1 MTLTHAPDISPT
13 GGPVASAGRHHL
25 LWAMVAVV
33 ELALATVAVL
43 RDLFIPTILILG
55 LAALSLLVRR
65 RGPAS
70 LGFHRVAHPWRM
82 AGEVFAVMIG
92 WSLLQLGLFMPVLNH
107 VTGKKQDLSGFA
119 DLEGSVGLLAAYLL
133 ATWTLAALG
142 EETVF
147 RGYLQTRI
155 TDVVGSGRAGVAVA
169 VVATSLLFGVLHSE
183 QGLIGVLVVALDAV
197 LFSLLRLR
205 YGSVWASV
213 LGHGFNNSVGLVA
226 FFLVGP
232 IYGFW

>member
-1 MTLTHAPDISPT
+1 MALTHAPHPDLPT
-13 GGPVASAGRHHL
+13 GPAAPAERHHVF
-25 LWAMVAVV
+25 WAAVALI
-33 ELALATVAVL
+33 EIGLATVAVL

-55 LAALSLLVRR
+55 LAALSLLARR
-65 RGPAS
+65 RGPS
-70 LGFHRVAHPWRM
+70 TLGFHRVDHGWRM
-82 AGEVFAVMIG
+82 AAQVFVVMVV
-92 WSLLQLGLFMPVLNH
+92 WSLLQLALFMPVLNH
-107 VTGKKQDLSGFA
+107 VTGEKQDLSGFA

-155 TDVVGSGRAGVAVA
+155 TDVMGSTAAGVAVA
-169 VVATSLLFGVLHSE
+169 VMATSLLFGVLHSE

-197 LFSLLRLR
+197 LFSALRLHYR
-205 YGSVWASV
+205 SLWAAV
-213 LGHGFNNSVGLVA
+213 LAHGFNNSIGLVA